1 MAAALRPV
9 NLRALGLPALLALA
23 VAVPVAWAAGSAVAA
38 ALDAQAWRDLWQQ
51 PQWPRALAMTLW
63 TGLAAT
69 ALSVAL
75 TAWVLSRSFPGQLW
89 QRVVQA
95 LPPMLAVPHAAF
107 AIGLAFLI
115 APSGWLL
122 RAVSPWA
129 TGFDAPPPWPTTQDP
144 WGLGLIAVLVAKEVP
159 FLLWAAATQLQ
170 RADTGARW
178 ARELDAARSM
188 GYTPQRAWWR
198 VLWPQLWPRLGG
210 PLVAVLAYSLT
221 VVDMALV
228 IGPQTPPTLAVL
240 AWQWLLDAD
249 AAVNAQ
255 GAAAAWLL
263 AGAVAVLTG
272 ALWALRHAARWRTW
286 WTAGGRG
293 RAGTGQAASGWP
305 LLALVVLYGGVMLA
319 LGVGSLAGAW
329 PFPQLWPQQWGL
341 QAWQSVASSATTLW
355 TTLGLA
361 LVSAITALIWSV
373 AWLECAPPAWD
384 TRLRRLVYLP
394 LLLPSVLWVVGL
406 HRLTLAWDIDARF
419 AGLWLAHTLAAV
431 PYVLIALSPAYLGFD
446 ARYAQIA
453 ASLRKGRFTYLA
465 RIKWPLLRASLLSA
479 LAVGFAVSVAQYLP
493 TLFVGA
499 GRFNTVTTEAVT
511 LASGA
516 QRPLTA
522 AYAWLQWL
530 LPAMVFALA
539 AWAGRPRRFAGG
551 KQ

>member
-1 MAAALRPV
+1 
-9 NLRALGLPALLALA
+9 
-23 VAVPVAWAAGSAVAA
+23 
-38 ALDAQAWRDLWQQ
+38 
-51 PQWPRALAMTLW
+51 
-63 TGLAAT
+63 
-69 ALSVAL
+69 
-75 TAWVLSRSFPGQLW
+75 
-89 QRVVQA
+89 
-95 LPPMLAVPHAAF
+95 
-107 AIGLAFLI
+107 
-115 APSGWLL
+115 
-122 RAVSPWA
+122 
-129 TGFDAPPPWPTTQDP
+129 
-144 WGLGLIAVLVAKEVP
+144 
-159 FLLWAAATQLQ
+159 
-170 RADTGARW
+170 
-178 ARELDAARSM
+178 
-188 GYTPQRAWWR
+188 
-198 VLWPQLWPRLGG
+198 VLWPQLWPRLAG

-228 IGPQTPPTLAVL
+228 IGPQGPPTLAVL

-263 AGAVAVLTG
+263 AGVVAVLAG
-272 ALWALRHAARWRTW
+272 GLWAVRHAAHWRSR

-293 RAGTGQAASGWP
+293 RAGVLKTASGLP
-305 LLALVVLYGGVMLA
+305 LLSLAMLYGAVMLA
-319 LGVGSLAGAW
+319 LAVGSLAGAW
-329 PFPQLWPQQWGL
+329 PFPQLWPRQWGL
-341 QAWQSVASSATTLW
+341 QAWQSVAASAATLW
-355 TTLGLA
+355 TTLALAGISALTA
-361 LVSAITALIWSV
+361 LVWSV

-384 TRLRRLVYLP
+384 ARLRRLVYLP

-406 HRLTLAWDIDARF
+406 HRLTLAWNVDAHF

-453 ASLRKGRFTYLA
+453 ATLRKSRFTFLA
-465 RIKWPLLRASLLSA
+465 RIKWPLLRASLLGA

-530 LPAMVFALA
+530 LPALVFALA
-539 AWAGRPRRFAGG
+539 AWAGRPRQFARGIS
-551 KQ
+551 